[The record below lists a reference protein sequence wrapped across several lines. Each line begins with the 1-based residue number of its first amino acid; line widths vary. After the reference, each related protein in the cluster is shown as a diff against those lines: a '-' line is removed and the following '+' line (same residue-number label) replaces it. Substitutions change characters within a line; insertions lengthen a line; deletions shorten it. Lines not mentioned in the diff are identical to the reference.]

1 MDKRVYGVLGIKSIM
16 ANWNADFT
24 GYPKTTSDGSTF
36 GSDKAFKY
44 PMKKMWEDKGEK
56 VLYIKSMKISK
67 DNKNNVQ
74 LVPRSLKERYEYL
87 FKIEDLKKC
96 KDASLVISNL
106 FECIDVKNFGATFA
120 EEGNNVSITGAV
132 QLGQGFNKYKDTT
145 PEEQQIL
152 SPFRDPKNKDSK
164 KSNNQDQTE
173 SKSSTLGTKI
183 VSNEAHYF
191 YPFAINPSAYK
202 NYQELELTEGY
213 TEDDYKKFK
222 DTSLKAATSYSTNSK
237 MGCENEFGLF
247 VETERDLY
255 LPDLSQYIQFEKS
268 QDKNIIRITCS
279 ELINS
284 LSDKI
289 KAVEIYIN
297 PDTTKLE
304 SDIKGAKIYNI
315 FTQKEV

>member
-1 MDKRVYGVLGIKSIM
+1 
-16 ANWNADFT
+16 
-24 GYPKTTSDGSTF
+24 
-36 GSDKAFKY
+36 
-44 PMKKMWEDKGEK
+44 
-56 VLYIKSMKISK
+56 
-67 DNKNNVQ
+67 
-74 LVPRSLKERYEYL
+74 
-87 FKIEDLKKC
+87 
-96 KDASLVISNL
+96 
-106 FECIDVKNFGATFA
+106 
-120 EEGNNVSITGAV
+120 
-132 QLGQGFNKYKDTT
+132 
-145 PEEQQIL
+145 
-152 SPFRDPKNKDSK
+152 
-164 KSNNQDQTE
+164 
-173 SKSSTLGTKI
+173 
-183 VSNEAHYF
+183 
-191 YPFAINPSAYK
+191 
-202 NYQELELTEGY
+202 
-213 TEDDYKKFK
+213 
-222 DTSLKAATSYSTNSK
+222 